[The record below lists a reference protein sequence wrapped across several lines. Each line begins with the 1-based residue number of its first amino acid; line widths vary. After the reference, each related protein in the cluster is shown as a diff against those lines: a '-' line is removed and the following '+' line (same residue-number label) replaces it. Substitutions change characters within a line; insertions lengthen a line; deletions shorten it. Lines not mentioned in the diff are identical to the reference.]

1 MYLREI
7 MVNLDLDEKYV
18 DFIKNVIESV
28 LDDADIYIFGSRT
41 QGTAQ
46 KYSDVDI
53 AVDNKSCINI
63 EDILKLKAI
72 FRNSTF
78 PYKVDIIDLNSADN
92 DFLKII
98 EPDLYKI

>member
-1 MYLREI
+1 
-7 MVNLDLDEKYV
+7 MVNIDLDEKYV
-18 DFIKNVIESV
+18 DFIRNTIDSV
-28 LDDADIYIFGSRT
+28 LDKADIYLFGSRT

-53 AVDNKSCINI
+53 AIDTKYDINI
-63 EDILKLKAI
+63 DDILKLKAI

-78 PYKVDIIDLNSADN
+78 PYKVDIVDLHSTDN